1 MSLPA
6 LLAADPE
13 IEFNNTVTIWE
24 ALAGKPLIPGQ
35 PDYLLASILAYQ
47 KYLLIQRMN
56 AAFANTLI
64 DYAIAPTL
72 DYLVAL
78 LGVTRT
84 PGQPALCTLQF
95 TLVSGHGGVTISAG
109 TRVSSS
115 DGKAVFEV
123 DADTVVA
130 SGTDTATAYATCQTD
145 GLIGNGYEAGTVIT
159 IMDPQPYISSCENTD
174 ITASGSESET
184 DEQLR
189 SRAKLAS
196 STFSVAGPRQAYI
209 YFTKMQ
215 NAYIC
220 DVAVLTASDDT
231 TIGPGEVD
239 IYPLLTN
246 GGIPSPAHLSEIQ
259 TALSADTI
267 RPLTDT
273 VIVSAPTQVD
283 FEINIA
289 IAKLAS
295 SPESSSAIVDQVNA
309 LMVKYRVAK
318 WSKMGL
324 DIVTSE
330 IEKICSVDGV
340 YDIDVTIIPPIG
352 RTLTGRNLVIN
363 ANEFAYLQMFYVAI
377 TSINNG

>member
-1 MSLPA
+1 
-6 LLAADPE
+6 
-13 IEFNNTVTIWE
+13 
-24 ALAGKPLIPGQ
+24 
-35 PDYLLASILAYQ
+35 
-47 KYLLIQRMN
+47 
-56 AAFANTLI
+56 
-64 DYAIAPTL
+64 
-72 DYLVAL
+72 
-78 LGVTRT
+78 
-84 PGQPALCTLQF
+84 
-95 TLVSGHGGVTISAG
+95 
-109 TRVSSS
+109 
-115 DGKAVFEV
+115 
-123 DADTVVA
+123 
-130 SGTDTATAYATCQTD
+130 
-145 GLIGNGYEAGTVIT
+145 
-159 IMDPQPYISSCENTD
+159 
-174 ITASGSESET
+174 
-184 DEQLR
+184 
-189 SRAKLAS
+189 
-196 STFSVAGPRQAYI
+196 
-209 YFTKMQ
+209 MQ

-273 VIVSAPTQVD
+273 VIVSAPTKVD